1 MTAVLAPD
9 PSLPPSASQA
19 TGQATSQATSQAN
32 SQAVGQSTIL
42 AATAPDEPISLSA
55 LCRRDGIEFIMATF
69 TTMTGRPCSKLV
81 PVRAAED
88 LAAGRMG
95 FAGFAAGGMGQEPD
109 DGDLVVVPDLSSYTP
124 LHFIKRGLAMVHCDP
139 YLDGRPHPF
148 SPRQILR
155 AQTARAAALGLSLKV
170 GAEIEYFL
178 VEKGA
183 DWHIQVADQTD
194 TALQP
199 CYDARGLIRQFDHL
213 TDVSRAME
221 SLGWQPYA
229 SDHEDANG
237 QFEQNF
243 AYDDAMVTADRVITA
258 RYIIRMLAE
267 KRAMTATFMPKPFI
281 DRTGNGL
288 HMHMSLWDPTGQ
300 PVFPG
305 ELSGDSPFG
314 LSAVALSFIAGL
326 LDHAPG
332 LMAVL
337 NPTVNS
343 YKRTAALSTASGATW
358 TPRYASYG
366 GDDRSVMVR
375 VPDNRRIEIR
385 VGDGSAC
392 SYLAM
397 AACLGAGLDGVERSA
412 RPGPAGAGHHEG
424 RPALARTLMDAVT
437 AFESDAAVRAV
448 FDSVD
453 PAAGVAGYYGALKRS
468 EFYTWHDAISVW
480 EIERYLTA

>member
-1 MTAVLAPD
+1 TPETDRLTLSGLA
-9 PSLPPSASQA
+9 
-19 TGQATSQATSQAN
+19 
-32 SQAVGQSTIL
+32 
-42 AATAPDEPISLSA
+42 
-55 LCRRDGIEFIMATF
+55 RRDGIEFVMATF

-81 PVRAAED
+81 PVC
-88 LAAGRMG
+88 AAGDLEAGKMG
-95 FAGFAAGGMGQEPD
+95 FAGFAAGAIGQEPG
-109 DGDLVVVPDLSSYTP
+109 DGDLVVIPDLNSYTP

-139 YLDGRPHPF
+139 QLDGRPHPF
-148 SPRQILR
+148 APRQILR
-155 AQTARAAALGLSLKV
+155 AQMARAARGGLELKV

-178 VEKGA
+178 VEKGD
-183 DWHIQVADQTD
+183 DWAIRVADDTD

-243 AYDDAMVTADRVITA
+243 AYDNALVTADRVITA

-267 KRAMTATFMPKPFI
+267 KRGMTATFMPKPFI

-288 HMHMSLWDPTGQ
+288 HLHMSLWKGEAQ
-300 PVFPG
+300 GVFPG
-305 ELSGDSPFG
+305 RQAPDNPY
-314 LSAVALSFIAGL
+314 ALSSTALSYVAGL

-366 GDDRSVMVR
+366 GDDRGVMVR
-375 VPDNRRIEIR
+375 IPDNKRVEIR

-397 AACLGAGLDGVERSA
+397 AACLGAGLDGIERGLH
-412 RPGPAGAGHHEG
+412 PGPAGADHHEG
-424 RPALARTLMDAVT
+424 RPALARTLMDAVE
-437 AFESDAAVRAV
+437 AFEDDAVVRAV

-453 PAAGVAGYYGALKRS
+453 PAAGVAEYYATLKRN
-468 EFYTWHDAISVW
+468 EFYAWHDAISIW

>member
-1 MTAVLAPD
+1 MTSVIAPELT
-9 PSLPPSASQA
+9 PSQA
-19 TGQATSQATSQAN
+19 PGEDRSTLTG
-32 SQAVGQSTIL
+32 L
-42 AATAPDEPISLSA
+42 A
-55 LCRRDGIEFIMATF
+55 RRDGVEFIMATF

-81 PVRAAED
+81 PICAAPD
-88 LAAGRMG
+88 LEAGKMG
-95 FAGFAAGGMGQEPD
+95 FAGFAAGAIGQEPG
-109 DGDLVVVPDLSSYTP
+109 DGDLVVIPDLSSYTP

-139 YLDGRPHPF
+139 QLDGRAHPF
-148 SPRQILR
+148 APRQILR
-155 AQTARAAALGLSLKV
+155 AQVERAAALGFDFQV

-178 VEKGA
+178 VEKGD
-183 DWHIQVADQTD
+183 DWEIKVADQTD

-243 AYDDAMVTADRVITA
+243 AYDRALVTADRVITA

-267 KRAMTATFMPKPFI
+267 KRGMTATFMPKPFS

-288 HMHMSLWDPTGQ
+288 HMHMSLWDHAGANAFRGQ
-300 PVFPG
+300 ADPG
-305 ELSGDSPFG
+305 NPY
-314 LSAVALSFIAGL
+314 ALSPAALGYVAGL

-366 GDDRSVMVR
+366 GDDRGVMVR
-375 VPDNRRIEIR
+375 VPDNKRVEIR

-397 AACLGAGLDGVERSA
+397 AACLGAGLDGIERGLH
-412 RPGPAGAGHHEG
+412 PGPAGADHHEG
-424 RPALARTLMDAVT
+424 RPALARTLMDAVE
-437 AFESDAAVRAV
+437 AFEDDAVVRAV
-448 FDSVD
+448 FDAVD
-453 PAAGVAGYYGALKRS
+453 PAAAVSQYYATLKRN
-468 EFYTWHDAISVW
+468 EFYAWHDAISTW